1 MEGLEKRIEEL
12 EAKLE
17 GLHRWADN
25 KIDELEY
32 RIDSDLRT
40 LANAITAPKPKN
52 NKPSNLWS
60 DEEKNYLASR
70 LTGLKTPRPILISL
84 AENWEEKFGKPRSY
98 DSLRKMWSRI
108 KTWRRGILRWPTQK

>member
-1 MEGLEKRIEEL
+1 MVDDKIAEL

-17 GLHRWADN
+17 SLHKWTAK
-25 KIDELEY
+25 KIDELED
-32 RIDSDLRT
+32 RIDGDLRA
-40 LANAITAPKPKN
+40 LVKRIEQPKPKN
-52 NKPSNLWS
+52 NSKANLWS

-84 AENWEEKFGKPRSY
+84 AEKWEEKFGKPRSY

-108 KTWRRGILRWPTQK
+108 KT

>member
-1 MEGLEKRIEEL
+1 MVDDRIAEL

-17 GLHRWADN
+17 SLHKWTDT
-25 KIDELEY
+25 KINELED
-32 RIDSDLRT
+32 RIDADLRS
-40 LANAITAPKPKN
+40 LVEAISTPKPKN
-52 NKPSNLWS
+52 NSKANLWS

-84 AENWEEKFGKPRSY
+84 AEKWEEKFGKPRSY

-108 KTWRRGILRWPTQK
+108 KT